1 MKVLVADDDPIS
13 LLLLQDALQDWG
25 YEVLTASDGPA
36 ALTHLQAPDGPVLAV
51 IDWIMPGMNGLQICE
66 AIRSNPDGRYVYLI
80 MLTSKRATEHIV
92 EAIDAGADDFIS
104 KPFANDEL
112 QARLRAGKRVVRLE
126 QELRIRATRDAL
138 TGIYNR
144 GEIIHILQREI
155 ARHAREK
162 SALALIFADLDHF
175 KTTNDTYGHLAGD
188 DVLREIARRI
198 ATVLRPYDSL
208 GRYGGE
214 ELLIV
219 LPSCDHAS
227 VKEVAERVRAVIAGA
242 PVDTD
247 VGAVPTTLS
256 VGVAIVEHDRAMTVK
271 ELLYLADAALYKAK
285 ENGRNR
291 VEFAPAYREQVA
303 AQDSNA

>member
-25 YEVLTASDGPA
+25 YDVITAADGRA
-36 ALTHLQAPDGPVLAV
+36 ALEALQAPDGPVLAV

-80 MLTSKRATEHIV
+80 MLTSKRSTQHIV
-92 EAIDAGADDFIS
+92 EAMEAGADDFIS

-112 QARLRAGKRVVRLE
+112 QARLRAGKRVIRLE
-126 QELRIRATRDAL
+126 QELRVRATRDAL

-144 GEIIHILQREI
+144 GEIIHLLQREI
-155 ARHAREK
+155 TRHEREN
-162 SALALIFADLDHF
+162 SALVVIFADLDHF
-175 KTTNDTYGHLAGD
+175 KNTNDTYGHLAGD
-188 DVLREIARRI
+188 EVLCEVARRI

-219 LPSCDHAS
+219 LPSCDGAS
-227 VKEVAERVRAVIAGA
+227 ANEVAERVRTVIADA
-242 PVDTD
+242 PVGTTAGLI
-247 VGAVPTTLS
+247 VTTLS
-256 VGVAIVEHDRAMTVK
+256 IGVATVEPDRPIGVK
-271 ELLYLADAALYKAK
+271 EILYLADTALYKAK
-285 ENGRNR
+285 ENGRDR
-291 VEFAPAYREQVA
+291 VEFAAGSVA
-303 AQDSNA
+303 